1 MNDGNQPEH
10 PDRRAAILMFAIGLL
25 LPATTATGA
34 VVPIPAKGASSR
46 VDAIRQRGV
55 LRVAV
60 LDEYPWLKQNHG
72 QTGEPFQGAAWVL
85 AKEYARRLGVRLQT
99 VPVDF
104 DAKITILARD
114 GADIT
119 IAPLLVTPA
128 RRAQVDIV
136 SYSVSAQCLF
146 GRADNPKVARATRID
161 DLDRPDVTVAYNVGS
176 PQGSWILNRVPRAKR
191 LSVRG
196 NLANVP
202 VDAIMSGRADVT
214 TIDKYFFKGLS
225 STLAILLVSQVI
237 VNQWFATR
245 TCPLG
250 GLLAGWMPPSRPVET
265 LERRGERSKISN
277 LLELSDLENGQSRA

>member
-1 MNDGNQPEH
+1 MKDGNQPEH

-225 STLAILLVSQVI
+225 ERTPGLVSVPKDAGCLRSTELPIPIGLAVSKGQPAF
-237 VNQWFATR
+237 FAFLQNVAR
-245 TCPLG
+245 QI
-250 GLLAGWMPPSRPVET
+250 RPRLDAEQARVEKF
-265 LERRGERSKISN
+265 GS
-277 LLELSDLENGQSRA
+277 

>member
-104 DAKITILARD
+104 DTKITILARD

-146 GRADNPKVARATRID
+146 GRADSPKVARATRID

-176 PQGSWILNRVPRAKR
+176 PQGSWIRNRVPRAKH

-225 STLAILLVSQVI
+225 ERMPGLVSVPKGAGCLRSTELPIPIGLAVSKGQPSF
-237 VNQWFATR
+237 FAFLQNVAR
-245 TCPLG
+245 QI
-250 GLLAGWMPPSRPVET
+250 RPRLDAEQARVEKF
-265 LERRGERSKISN
+265 GS
-277 LLELSDLENGQSRA
+277 